1 LIVHKNS
8 KIIVAH
14 SLKNDGNMAL
24 HTGDDAGSIVANRTA
39 FLGKLGLDLK
49 TLVCMD
55 QTHSDRLE
63 VVDSQNAGNG
73 AFIHEGAV
81 AATDA
86 LVTKAQGLTLAV
98 MSADCVPVLLW
109 DEDAGVVAAVHA
121 GWKGT
126 AKNIVSKTV
135 AKMVEMGAKPQAINA
150 FINASIGECCY
161 EVGEDVASTCGC
173 AGQNRV
179 DLKKQ
184 NRLQLLDSGLSV
196 QNISESAHCTSC
208 DNDSYFSHRKEQGCA
223 GRFMSVISILPA
235 SVAKR

>member
-14 SLKNDGNMAL
+14 SLKSDGNMAL
-24 HTGDDAGSIVANRTA
+24 HTGDDAGSVVANRTA
-39 FLGKLGLDLK
+39 FLNKLGLDLS

-55 QTHSDRLE
+55 QTHSDRVE
-63 VVDSQNAGNG
+63 VVDFQNAGNG
-73 AFIHEGAV
+73 AFTHEGAIV
-81 AATDA
+81 ATDA
-86 LVTKAQGLTLAV
+86 LITKERGLTLAV
-98 MSADCVPVLLW
+98 MTADCVPVLLW
-109 DEDAGVVAAVHA
+109 DEAAGVIAAVHA

-135 AKMVEMGAKPQAINA
+135 AKMVEIGAKPQAVNA
-150 FINASIGECCY
+150 FIGISIGACCY
-161 EVGEDVASTCGC
+161 EVGEDVASACGC
-173 AGQNRV
+173 VGQERI

-208 DNDSYFSHRKEQGCA
+208 DNDNYFSYRKEQGCA
-223 GRFMSVISILPA
+223 GRFTSVISILPA